1 MEVSREGLTQR
12 FELLSDE
19 DLLASLRSATLTP
32 LATEV
37 AGNILSSRGVDPVS
51 FPGTADSTVE
61 SAVEID
67 SDESDLVTVSV
78 QWDAMKA
85 NLLRALLESHGIFV
99 HMWGEHLATT
109 HVFLSNAGGGTR
121 LQVPSGQVSQANEL
135 ITAFERGELESRD
148 LSDEDADTA
157 PTTRLN
163 PYTPPANPYAPSPAT
178 IAARPTDW
186 ASARPLENR
195 FGAASKLT
203 AAPQSDKKPRSP
215 SSPLRKAALLITS
228 SAIVV
233 ALWFMFSR

>member
-1 MEVSREGLTQR
+1 
-12 FELLSDE
+12 
-19 DLLASLRSATLTP
+19 
-32 LATEV
+32 
-37 AGNILSSRGVDPVS
+37 
-51 FPGTADSTVE
+51 
-61 SAVEID
+61 
-67 SDESDLVTVSV
+67 
-78 QWDAMKA
+78 
-85 NLLRALLESHGIFV
+85 
-99 HMWGEHLATT
+99 
-109 HVFLSNAGGGTR
+109 
-121 LQVPSGQVSQANEL
+121 NEL
-135 ITAFERGELESRD
+135 IGAFERGELENRD

>member
-1 MEVSREGLTQR
+1 MEVSREDLTHR

-19 DLLASLRSATLTP
+19 DLLESLRSGTLTP

-51 FPGTADSTVE
+51 FPGAADSTVE

-67 SDESDLVTVSV
+67 DDEADLVTVSV

-85 NLLRALLESHGIFV
+85 NLLRTLLESHGIFV

-121 LQVPSGQVSQANEL
+121 LQVARGQVSQANEL
-135 ITAFERGELESRD
+135 IGAFERGELESRD
-148 LSDEDADTA
+148 LSDEDSDTA
-157 PTTRLN
+157 PTTRSN
-163 PYTPPANPYAPSPAT
+163 PYTPSANPYVPSPAT
-178 IAARPTDW
+178 IAAGPTDG

-195 FGAASKLT
+195 FGRGSKLT
-203 AAPQSDKKPRSP
+203 AAPQSDKKPRAP
-215 SSPLRKAALLITS
+215 SSPLRKAGLLITT
-228 SAIVV
+228 SAIIV
-233 ALWFMFSR
+233 ALWFMFMH